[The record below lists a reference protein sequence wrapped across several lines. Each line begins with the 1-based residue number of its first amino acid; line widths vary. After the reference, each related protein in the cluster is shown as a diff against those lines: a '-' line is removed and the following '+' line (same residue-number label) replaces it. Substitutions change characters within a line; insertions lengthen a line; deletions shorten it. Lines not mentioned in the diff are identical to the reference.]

1 MLRTPAF
8 AFETAKNFG
17 YPVITAN
24 GRGFIV
30 APEEYRRYEF
40 MELLERTVPLH
51 SALAYDGKQ
60 WRCKKYFVGV
70 VVKGVRQV
78 FKCSDL
84 TSQKLQEIEELNK
97 CYNAAPANPASKQQ
111 RDPPKRKGKQA
122 ATLKADWESPSES
135 DEDFPPVG
143 SSTYKLK
150 PFAAVG
156 YEQAMPSRCP
166 PPRRRQNPLLAD
178 PPPPPSTPLA
188 MLNFARIPR

>member
-1 MLRTPAF
+1 
-8 AFETAKNFG
+8 
-17 YPVITAN
+17 
-24 GRGFIV
+24 
-30 APEEYRRYEF
+30 
-40 MELLERTVPLH
+40 
-51 SALAYDGKQ
+51 
-60 WRCKKYFVGV
+60 

-166 PPRRRQNPLLAD
+166 PPKKKANPTSGR
-178 PPPPPSTPLA
+178 PPSTTIHTPGHAELCENSTMNKGLKGA
-188 MLNFARIPR
+188 HGRS